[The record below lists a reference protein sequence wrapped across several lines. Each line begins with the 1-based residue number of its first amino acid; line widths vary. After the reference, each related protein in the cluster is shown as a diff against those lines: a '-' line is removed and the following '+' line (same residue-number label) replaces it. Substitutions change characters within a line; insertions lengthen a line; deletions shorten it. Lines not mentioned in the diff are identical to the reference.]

1 MKLSN
6 KSIVIGLVVVLI
18 LVVVG
23 STMRPEIIKAETIGR
38 QETNIIRVNGTASV
52 EAIPDTAFIN
62 VGVVTE
68 DKDLAKAQEDAKIR
82 LNRINKTLEG
92 LGIAEKDIKTLNYN
106 INPKYVW
113 NEKEMNNNIVGYTVS
128 SYLEV
133 KVKDIN
139 IVGKLI
145 DKVTEADGNA
155 VNGIRFKVSD
165 ELELYKKALEL
176 AVKNAEDKA
185 LAIGKPYNITKVRP
199 IKIDETSNI
208 SNYVS
213 VDRGA
218 TSADLRNYTNI
229 NAGEMKIT
237 ANVVVEFGY

>member
-6 KSIVIGLVVVLI
+6 KNIALGIMIILLIGVVV
-18 LVVVG
+18 
-23 STMRPEIIKAETIGR
+23 STMQPEIIQAETVGR
-38 QETNIIRVNGTASV
+38 QENNIIKVNGIASV

-68 DKDLAKAQEDAKIR
+68 DKDLEKAQEEAKTR
-82 LNRINKTLEG
+82 LNGINKTLEG
-92 LGIAEKDIKTLNYN
+92 LGIEEKDIKTLSYN
-106 INPKYVW
+106 ISPKYVW

-145 DKVTEADGNA
+145 DKVTETGGNV

-208 SNYVS
+208 SNYVP

-218 TSADLRNYTNI
+218 TSSDLRNYTNI
-229 NAGEMKIT
+229 NVGEMKIT